1 MTFTKTYI
9 SMFALLPVHPTS
21 RQKAMIYNHMNN
33 TLLTM
38 TDIQGIPIPKIHLT
52 RKKKKTLQYQK
63 CTSKEG
69 KQNNSLRTCIHF

>member
-9 SMFALLPVHPTS
+9 SMFALLPVHLTS

-52 RKKKKTLQYQK
+52 RKKKKHFNIKNVQAK
-63 CTSKEG
+63 KEN
-69 KQNNSLRTCIHF
+69 KTTA